1 VVARQ
6 VVKSVVAKPA
16 KKSPQAAKRLSPE
29 AEIQEAIHE
38 AIAERQLPPGT
49 KLAEDQLAG
58 VFGVTRARIRSVLQA
73 LARDKVV
80 TLLPNRGA
88 FVAQPSVKEAR
99 EVFAARRLIE
109 VALTREAARFVDG
122 AGLNRLRRQVE
133 KEKIAQDGR
142 SRRAELKA
150 SHEFHAMIAEIA
162 GNSTIQAFVEE
173 LLLRSALITSIFE
186 RPMAES
192 CSCDVHERLIDLME
206 KRDEAGLAAEMEAHL
221 EEIESRLALFENE
234 PQPADLKS
242 IFSKTRR

>member
-1 VVARQ
+1 
-6 VVKSVVAKPA
+6 VAKPA
-16 KKSPQAAKRLSPE
+16 KKSRQSVKRLSPE
-29 AEIQEAIHE
+29 SEIQEAIHE

-80 TLLPNRGA
+80 TLQPNRGA
-88 FVAQPSVKEAR
+88 FVAQPSVAEAR
-99 EVFAARRLIE
+99 EVFAARRLVE
-109 VALTREAARFVDG
+109 VALTREVVRSIDDS
-122 AGLNRLRRQVE
+122 GLDRLRRQVE
-133 KEKIAQDGR
+133 KEKAAQESR

-162 GNSTIQAFVEE
+162 GNSTIQAFLEE

-192 CSCDVHERLIDLME
+192 CSCEVHEKLIELMT
-206 KRDEAGLAAEMEAHL
+206 KRDEAGLAAEMDAHL
-221 EEIESRLALFENE
+221 QEIEGRLALLENE
-234 PQPADLKS
+234 TQPADLKS
-242 IFSKTRR
+242 IFGKGRR